1 MRWQR
6 VPDSDRG
13 AGSGAGEADRSG
25 LALVATLLVLAIMGV
40 IVAAGVR
47 AVLTSTRTAGLEYH
61 EARVFYAAE
70 AGGEAALAQLKI
82 ALQDGYLSDEELADI
97 QPPSLENFSY
107 DSFSVARQGAAIVEH
122 ITDGPYTG
130 LYALTQ
136 NVDVYSLA
144 ENSNGTVSGVVL
156 RAKAQAIPIFQ
167 FGVFFEEDLEAT
179 NGPPLEFV
187 GRVHSNGNIYL
198 SSNNAWY
205 REMITTPNKVFHD
218 RKDFHN
224 VYDGVFLNDAA
235 GNEVMLD
242 FDSRSHPGPEAFKA
256 ESCAKFDCR
265 LQTDAFEVD
274 SLRLPLPEGVPAYE
288 LVRPREDS
296 DGDGEREVKFA
307 WNADTYVIV
316 DLNNLRTKGE
326 ICGSS
331 TAKTDPDDVVGVVP
345 VTGLDP
351 VRPGDA
357 VQFQVL
363 GVDCGNFDGN
373 VSVAVDGVTVMST
386 HFNDTCYFT
395 FTLPSST
402 DQLAI
407 LVVDDDT
414 GDSGTSTWLDLQ
426 SLADDSDTPWP
437 SIAVERTDGKEAPG
451 PADLCRIFPWQ
462 WSSFYDG
469 RETELK
475 DVLDID
481 VAQLAVWVGGSD
493 SRRAELIY
501 MEFLTPADFG
511 SYASGTR
518 DLMLDASLDPAIRMV
533 NAGALPNPMTVAA
546 EWPLYVRGHYNN
558 INKQPAA
565 LAGDGITILSTV
577 WSDAQNRPPVSVF
590 DDCQGSVL
598 PGSPCADYE
607 VWRGTWV
614 RRNSSETR
622 VNAAILAG
630 HWPTPC
636 DHHDT
641 SCPADGT
648 NSFYADWYGGGIEN
662 FPRFLERWRD
672 SSGNPVVFH
681 YLGALISPF
690 TSQKTT
696 GTWNGTYYV
705 PPQRDWSFD
714 TDFRDPRLLPP
725 GTPNVGNVIR
735 TAMREAF

>member
-1 MRWQR
+1 MRSQR
-6 VPDSDRG
+6 IAHSNS
-13 AGSGAGEADRSG
+13 AASGLRRLDRSG
-25 LALVATLLVLAIMGV
+25 LALVATLLVLAIMGM
-40 IVAAGVR
+40 IVAAAVR
-47 AVLTSTRTAGLEYH
+47 AVLSSTRTAGLEYH
-61 EARVFYAAE
+61 EARAFYAAE

-82 ALQDGYLSDEELADI
+82 ALQDGYLSDQELADI
-97 QPPSLENFSY
+97 SPPALEGFSY
-107 DSFSVARQGAAIVEH
+107 DSFSVAKEGVAVVEL

-136 NVDVYSLA
+136 NVDLYSLA
-144 ENSNGTVSGVVL
+144 QNSNGTVSGVVL
-156 RAKAQAIPIFQ
+156 RVKAQAIPIFQ
-167 FGVFFEEDLEAT
+167 FGVFFEQDLEAT
-179 NGPPLEFV
+179 NGPPMEFV

-224 VYDGVFLNDAA
+224 VYDGVFINDAS
-235 GNEVMLD
+235 GNDVMLD

-256 ESCAKFDCR
+256 ESCANFDCR

-274 SLRLPLPEGVPAYE
+274 SLELPLPEGVPAFE

-307 WNADTYVIV
+307 WNADMYVTV
-316 DLNNLRTKGE
+316 DLNNIRTRGQV
-326 ICGSS
+326 CG
-331 TAKTDPDDVVGVVP
+331 G
-345 VTGLDP
+345 
-351 VRPGDA
+351 GDA
-357 VQFQVL
+357 
-363 GVDCGNFDGN
+363 
-373 VSVAVDGVTVMST
+373 
-386 HFNDTCYFT
+386 
-395 FTLPSST
+395 
-402 DQLAI
+402 
-407 LVVDDDT
+407 
-414 GDSGTSTWLDLQ
+414 
-426 SLADDSDTPWP
+426 TPWP
-437 SIAVERTDGKEAPG
+437 NILVERSDGREMPG
-451 PADLCRIFPWQ
+451 PDDLCRIFPWE

-475 DVLDID
+475 DVLNIDI
-481 VAQLAVWVGGSD
+481 AELGIWAGGSAG
-493 SRRAELIY
+493 RLVELIY
-501 MEFLTPADFG
+501 VNFSAPGDIG

-518 DLMLDASLDPAIRMV
+518 DQMPDASLDPAIRLV
-533 NAGALPNPMTVAA
+533 NAAALPNRMTVAT
-546 EWPLYVRGHYNN
+546 EWPVYVRGNYNN
-558 INKQPAA
+558 SVNKQPAA
-565 LAGDGITILSTV
+565 LAGDGITILSV
-577 WSDAQNRPPVSVF
+577 AWSDAQNRPPASVF
-590 DDCQGSVL
+590 GDCQGLVA
-598 PGSPCADYE
+598 PGSPCAAFE
-607 VWRGTWV
+607 AWRGTWT
-614 RRNSSETR
+614 RRNSAETT

-648 NSFYADWYGGGIEN
+648 NAFYADWYGGGIEN

-672 SSGNPVVFH
+672 SSGNRIVFH

-690 TSQKTT
+690 TSRKTT

-705 PPQRDWSFD
+705 PPQRDWRFD